1 MMTGDHGTDE
11 SLPPDRVGVA
21 AIVTHYNRPQLVNE
35 AIGSLLAQTR
45 LPDVIVVLDDASE
58 GFGPE
63 TIISHPL
70 ISVYRSTE
78 NVGPYR
84 LIDWAIRN
92 VPFDWY
98 MIQDCDDISAPTRL
112 EHLLA
117 AASRFDADMVCSA
130 IRHHVVATGEMHE
143 TVFSEDASAQHLR
156 GNPLA
161 VCLWGS
167 SIVSRKLWARVG
179 GIATG
184 LRFSGDAEF
193 VSRACCV
200 GRVMNIPTIE
210 LLRRLYPDSLTRRRD
225 TGMQSPA
232 RKALHQQL
240 HAQAD
245 ARVAALR
252 AGLPVDLRPFS
263 TAPEIRMELVRQGQ
277 PPRPAD
283 GPPPRQ

>member
-1 MMTGDHGTDE
+1 MLTGDRVTE
-11 SLPPDRVGVA
+11 ETLPPSPVGVA
-21 AIVTHYNRPQLVNE
+21 AIVTHFNRPHLVND
-35 AIGSLLAQTR
+35 AIRSLLAQTR
-45 LPDVIVVLDDASE
+45 LPDAIVVLDDASE

-63 TIISHPL
+63 TVISHPL

-84 LIDWAIRN
+84 LIEWAIRN

-112 EHLLA
+112 ENLLA
-117 AASRFDADMVCSA
+117 AASRHHADMVCSA
-130 IRHHVVATGEMHE
+130 IRHYVVATGETRE
-143 TVFSEDASAQHLR
+143 SVFSEDASAEHLR

-161 VCLWGS
+161 LCLWGS
-167 SIVSRKLWARVG
+167 SILSRALWARVG

-200 GRVMNIPTIE
+200 GRVINVPTIE
-210 LLRRLYPDSLTRRRD
+210 LLRRIYPDSLTRRPD

-240 HAQAD
+240 RAQAN
-245 ARVAALR
+245 ARVLALR
-252 AGLPVDLRPFS
+252 TGLPADLRPFS

-277 PPRPAD
+277 GLRRADEAPPSE
-283 GPPPRQ
+283 

>member
-1 MMTGDHGTDE
+1 MTNGRMSREAPHAIR
-11 SLPPDRVGVA
+11 PGVA
-21 AIVTHYNRPQLVNE
+21 AIVTHYNRPHLVND
-35 AIGSLLAQTR
+35 AIRSLLAQTR

-63 TIISHPL
+63 TVISHPL

-84 LIDWAIRN
+84 LIEWAIRN
-92 VPFDWY
+92 VPFTWY

-112 EHLLA
+112 ENLLA
-117 AASRFDADMVCSA
+117 AASRHNADMVCSA
-130 IRHHVVATGEMHE
+130 IRHQVVATGE
-143 TVFSEDASAQHLR
+143 TRDVTFAADASAQLR
-156 GNPLA
+156 VGNPLA
-161 VCLWGS
+161 LCLWGS
-167 SIVSRKLWARVG
+167 SILSRALWARVG

-200 GRVMNIPTIE
+200 GRVINIPTIE
-210 LLRRLYPDSLTRRRD
+210 LLRRIYPDSLTRRPD

-240 HAQAD
+240 RAQAD

-252 AGLPVDLRPFS
+252 AGLPADLRPIS
-263 TAPEIRMELVRQGQ
+263 TAPEIRMELVRSGEQLG
-277 PPRPAD
+277 RPNGA
-283 GPPPRQ
+283 PASP